1 MAVLRAFA
9 EGLGVGERKEGM
21 RTALSCNDR

>member
-1 MAVLRAFA
+1 MAVLQVFA

-21 RTALSCNDR
+21 RTALSCNVR